1 MRPDPI
7 GCAAMSSSDPV
18 SDDVVGRALADAMVP
33 LPPEGEPVHVDKRP
47 SDDDGPQPEHPDRL
61 DT

>member
-1 MRPDPI
+1 
-7 GCAAMSSSDPV
+7 MSSSDPV